1 MNLKRE
7 MRITLNKYGFV
18 IKLEGAVMA
27 NNEKEANEKINAHL
41 DELGQIESAQY
52 DLNWPDTSWELEKQ

>member
-1 MNLKRE
+1 M
-7 MRITLNKYGFV
+7 NKYSFV
-18 IKLEGAVMA
+18 IRLEGAVMA